1 MYGLYEIDKE
11 FDDLTVKIE
20 NSKDW
25 TLTWACRLSF
35 GYVVEVRNNKTGEEE
50 EKFTNTFGE
59 MEYWVKNT
67 LKVA

>member
-1 MYGLYEIDKE
+1 MYEIDRE
-11 FDDLTVKIE
+11 FEELTNRIE
-20 NSKDW
+20 QSDW
-25 TLTWACRLSF
+25 ELTWACRLST
-35 GYVVEVRNNKTGEEE
+35 GYVVEVRNKKTHVEE